1 VNVAALTG
9 VPPLCKREERSMTL
23 NASADDEAEP
33 SVADAPDALFRPGP
47 IMSRTAELSERYRGL
62 DGAALLQ
69 PLLEGEFPKRLA
81 VVSSFGAESAVILAQ
96 IAEID
101 RHTPVL
107 FLDTGKLFGETL
119 RYRDRLIARLRLED
133 VRTIVPDRQRLAAG
147 DPTGMLWLSDPDCC
161 CAMRKVEPLA
171 RALGGFAAW
180 VSGRKRHH
188 GGIRAELPAFEAD
201 EYGRIKINPLA
212 GWSRDRIVQEFADR
226 NLPRHPLEAEGY
238 LSIGCFTCT
247 DRVQPGEDPRA
258 GRWRNFDKTECGIH
272 LPPLERFD
280 PWT

>member
-1 VNVAALTG
+1 MDLH
-9 VPPLCKREERSMTL
+9 
-23 NASADDEAEP
+23 AEGEP
-33 SVADAPDALFRPGP
+33 ELE
-47 IMSRTAELSERYRGL
+47 TAEGGWEIPPDVSAAYRRDELAARYAGL
-62 DGAALLQ
+62 DGAALLR
-69 PLLEGEFPKRLA
+69 PMLEAEFRGRLA
-81 VVSSFGAESAVILAQ
+81 VVSSFGAESAVILAH

-101 RHTPVL
+101 PRTPVL

-133 VRTIVPDRQRLAAG
+133 VRTIVPNRQRLEAA
-147 DPTGMLWLSDPDCC
+147 DPSGMLWLSDPDRC

-180 VSGRKRHH
+180 VSGRKRYH
-188 GGIRAELPAFEAD
+188 GGARAELPAFEAD
-201 EYGRIKINPLA
+201 EQGRIKVNPLA
-212 GWSRDRIVQEFADR
+212 GWSRDRIAQEFAVRD
-226 NLPRHPLEAEGY
+226 LPRHPLEAEGY

-258 GRWRNFDKTECGIH
+258 GRWRNFNKTECGIH
-272 LPPLERFD
+272 LPPFERFD